1 MRLSKIESD
10 YILQTPKVPV
20 TNRSCVEIY
29 NEDEG
34 VSIRPI
40 VRLEPEYPI
49 VRNPRSE
56 TIHERFSKIDLP
68 IESLDAENLLY
79 PCEDYD
85 GDLSV
90 TVSPGTENESRESY
104 LDWEGFVDSVRP
116 RELKEVFSN
125 ILDNEIRVYE
135 NELYSDALEHHN
147 GLEKDSFSD
156 WLSEKPTFIYE
167 ELVRKSRPGGSSEFE
182 PNGAFY
188 DQINNLETNHNVEGG
203 RLMKGYRQIG
213 VVENQIDDIGYGLK
227 SVDGVIVPEE
237 NDTVESFLED
247 FRR

>member
-90 TVSPGTENESRESY
+90 TVSPGVQEQKMNPEKVIWTGKVLSIQFDLESSKKSFLTY
-104 LDWEGFVDSVRP
+104 LIT
-116 RELKEVFSN
+116 K
-125 ILDNEIRVYE
+125 
-135 NELYSDALEHHN
+135 
-147 GLEKDSFSD
+147 
-156 WLSEKPTFIYE
+156 
-167 ELVRKSRPGGSSEFE
+167 SEFTKMSYTQMLW
-182 PNGAFY
+182 NTTT
-188 DQINNLETNHNVEGG
+188 D
-203 RLMKGYRQIG
+203 
-213 VVENQIDDIGYGLK
+213 
-227 SVDGVIVPEE
+227 
-237 NDTVESFLED
+237 
-247 FRR
+247 